1 MSEFH
6 RYWMEFF
13 FVVLMALGILIALA
27 SPSAV
32 ISYFIIFLAGMFA
45 GRLIYIRKRNIQ
57 LPYLLIIAG
66 FVIGYLI
73 GAYYGN
79 KRLMIILFV
88 IGSVFSYKLYDKKI
102 LKDVRF

>member
-1 MSEFH
+1 MI
-6 RYWMEFF
+6 
-13 FVVLMALGILIALA
+13 VGIVMALV

-32 ISYFIIFLAGMFA
+32 ISYFIIFLVGMFA

-57 LPYLLIIAG
+57 LPYFLIIAG

-79 KRLMIILFV
+79 KRLIIILFIIGAV
-88 IGSVFSYKLYDKKI
+88 ISYKLYDKKI

>member
-1 MSEFH
+1 MI
-6 RYWMEFF
+6 
-13 FVVLMALGILIALA
+13 VGIVMALV

-32 ISYFIIFLAGMFA
+32 ISYFIIFLVGMFA

-57 LPYLLIIAG
+57 LPYFLIIAG

-79 KRLMIILFV
+79 KRLIIILFI
-88 IGSVFSYKLYDKKI
+88 IGSVISYKLYDKKI

>member
-1 MSEFH
+1 
-6 RYWMEFF
+6 MEFF
-13 FVVLMALGILIALA
+13 FVVLMMLGIVIALA

-32 ISYFIIFLAGMFA
+32 ISYVIIFLVGMAA
-45 GRLIYIRKRNIQ
+45 GRLIYIRKRNIK

-73 GAYYGN
+73 GAYYGS
-79 KRLMIILFV
+79 KRLIIILFI
-88 IGSVFSYKLYDKKI
+88 IGAVLSYKLYDRKI